1 MGTKRPQTAI
11 RCGQAGLRPPEGGVS
26 VGHVRLL
33 VPSGNIRF
41 RKEYTRRPGRAAL
54 ALWKGETA
62 PAEWLK
68 TELAKRLKAENV
80 PEQEMRDDAA
90 RDLRRTAE
98 TLYRS
103 EMTHSTG
110 LCGNVLSPS
119 RLS

>member
-1 MGTKRPQTAI
+1 
-11 RCGQAGLRPPEGGVS
+11 
-26 VGHVRLL
+26 
-33 VPSGNIRF
+33 
-41 RKEYTRRPGRAAL
+41 
-54 ALWKGETA
+54 LWKGETA

-103 EMTHSTG
+103 EIRLSRIHAAMREVDHKKMRV
-110 LCGNVLSPS
+110 LLQEIADLLSPGTAGEP
-119 RLS
+119 LNLL